1 MSVKELDDFEKES
14 IDGGAITSSIINAL
28 AKAVSTIYEL
38 GKETGSA
45 IRRLTAGKYC
55 NIN

>member
-14 IDGGAITSSIINAL
+14 IDGGALTSSIINAL